1 MDVSWRC
8 GGLKG
13 GLSQHVVQL
22 CPSPPVTPAPHS
34 ASLRTAPLPVPQDIL
49 SPSAGQ
55 VRHLW
60 ANSPPKFL
68 PQGKFLRNSVF
79 FLKKSGEYNFLHQ
92 DSHRSI
98 SFEGFSSQ
106 CTSQLHLGKPVPLG
120 LAIRNLHSKL
130 ITLSLTSPHVFAHC
144 ELASA
149 LALPRTCYKAV
160 LFNRAFCEDV
170 LFWVAQCGN
179 L

>member
-1 MDVSWRC
+1 MDISWSC

-13 GLSQHVVQL
+13 GLSQHIAQL

-34 ASLRTAPLPVPQDIL
+34 ASLRTAPSPAPQDIL

-60 ANSPPKFL
+60 ANPPPQFL
-68 PQGKFLRNSVF
+68 PQGKCLPNSVF
-79 FLKKSGEYNFLHQ
+79 CLKKSGEYNFLHQ
-92 DSHRSI
+92 VSHRSI

-130 ITLSLTSPHVFAHC
+130 TTLTFTSPHVLPTMSLPLLLRAPEPAIRLCLPTGH
-144 ELASA
+144 SA
-149 LALPRTCYKAV
+149 RMFYSEWSS
-160 LFNRAFCEDV
+160 R
-170 LFWVAQCGN
+170 
-179 L
+179 